1 VEVPGF
7 TDGEVLARWNASG
20 EAERSIDISRPG
32 RPAMSTSNAIAG
44 SQHSRTEGAGI
55 LQRIRAH
62 CRVKDAFRIAF
73 GLIWLVDAGLKW
85 EPAFRSGFTAMLRE
99 AAQGQPGWLHGWFH
113 LWINLVAPNAGFF
126 AYSTAVIET
135 LVAVAVIVG
144 FARKFTYIGA
154 ALFSVLI
161 WATAEGFGGPYTSSS
176 TDIGTAVIYAV
187 VFMGL
192 LALDYETGPSRFSV
206 DSLIEQRVSW
216 WHRIA
221 EIGPRGKPE
230 GRAGTTTMTTMPVA
244 PASAR
249 VAT

>member
-1 VEVPGF
+1 MPA
-7 TDGEVLARWNASG
+7 TNAVT
-20 EAERSIDISRPG
+20 A
-32 RPAMSTSNAIAG
+32 
-44 SQHSRTEGAGI
+44 SQHSRASGKHSTPPGAGL
-55 LQRIRAH
+55 LQRVRGN
-62 CRVKDAFRIAF
+62 CRPKDVFRVLF
-73 GLIWLVDAGLKW
+73 GLIWLIDAGLKW
-85 EPAFRSGFTAMLRE
+85 EPAFRSGFTADLKM

-113 LWINLVAPNAGFF
+113 LWINMVAPNSGFF

-144 FARKFTYIGA
+144 FARKFTYISA

-161 WATAEGFGGPYTSSS
+161 WATAEGFGGPYNSSS

-206 DSLIEQRVSW
+206 DSLIEQHVSW

-221 EIGPRGKPE
+221 EIGPRDKHEEPTK
-230 GRAGTTTMTTMPVA
+230 TTPATIAPAPVA
-244 PASAR
+244 PAPL
-249 VAT
+249 ATASR

>member
-1 VEVPGF
+1 MP
-7 TDGEVLARWNASG
+7 APNAVT
-20 EAERSIDISRPG
+20 A
-32 RPAMSTSNAIAG
+32 
-44 SQHSRTEGAGI
+44 SQHSKAGSEHSTPPGAG
-55 LQRIRAH
+55 LVQRLRAN
-62 CRVKDAFRIAF
+62 CRAKDAFRVLF
-73 GLIWLVDAGLKW
+73 GLIWLIDAGLKW
-85 EPAFRSGFTAMLRE
+85 EPAFRSGFTADLKM

-113 LWINLVAPNAGFF
+113 LWTNMVALNSGFF

-144 FARKFTYIGA
+144 FARKFTYISA

-161 WATAEGFGGPYTSSS
+161 WATAEGFGGPYNSSS

-206 DSLIEQRVSW
+206 DSLIEQRLSW

-221 EIGPRGKPE
+221 EIGPRSKPE
-230 GRAGTTTMTTMPVA
+230 VPSGTTTTTTMPIA
-244 PASAR
+244 PAPL
-249 VAT
+249 ATAGR

>member
-1 VEVPGF
+1 MSAL
-7 TDGEVLARWNASG
+7 DASVRPRHSK
-20 EAERSIDISRPG
+20 AEG
-32 RPAMSTSNAIAG
+32 VG
-44 SQHSRTEGAGI
+44 
-55 LQRIRAH
+55 LVQRVRAH
-62 CRVKDAFRIAF
+62 CRPKDAFRIAF
-73 GLIWLVDAGLKW
+73 GLIWLIDAGLKW
-85 EPAFRSGFTAMLRE
+85 EPAFRSGFTGMLRE
-99 AAQGQPGWLHGWFH
+99 AAHGQPGWLHGWFH
-113 LWINLVAPNAGFF
+113 LWINMVAPNSGFF

-135 LVAVAVIVG
+135 LVAAAVIFG
-144 FARKFTYIGA
+144 FARKFTYISA

-230 GRAGTTTMTTMPVA
+230 DEATTPVLPDTASILPVTPVPVA
-244 PASAR
+244 TGVR
-249 VAT
+249 

>member
-1 VEVPGF
+1 
-7 TDGEVLARWNASG
+7 
-20 EAERSIDISRPG
+20 
-32 RPAMSTSNAIAG
+32 MSTPNAATA
-44 SQHSRTEGAGI
+44 SQHSKAGSEHSTPPGAG
-55 LQRIRAH
+55 LVQRVRAN
-62 CRVKDAFRIAF
+62 CRAKDAFRVLF
-73 GLIWLVDAGLKW
+73 GLIWLIDAGLKW
-85 EPAFRSGFTAMLRE
+85 EPAFRTGFTADLKM

-113 LWINLVAPNAGFF
+113 FWINMVAPNSGFF

-144 FARKFTYIGA
+144 FARKFTYISA

-161 WATAEGFGGPYTSSS
+161 WATAEGFGGPYSSSS

-221 EIGPRGKPE
+221 EITPRDKHEKP
-230 GRAGTTTMTTMPVA
+230 AITTPATTTPAPVVPAPVMPA
-244 PASAR
+244 PL
-249 VAT
+249 ATAGR